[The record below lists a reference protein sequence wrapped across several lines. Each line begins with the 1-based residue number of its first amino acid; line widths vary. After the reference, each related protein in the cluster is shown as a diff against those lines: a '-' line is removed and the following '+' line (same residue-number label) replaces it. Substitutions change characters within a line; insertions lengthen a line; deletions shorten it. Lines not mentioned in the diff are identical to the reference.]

1 MKPFKFSWFS
11 NYQLSAQTMLKVVM
25 YLKVGKGEEVLNK
38 GNEVYFVSLSRV
50 V

>member
-1 MKPFKFSWFS
+1 
-11 NYQLSAQTMLKVVM
+11 MLRVVM
-25 YLKVGKGEEVLNK
+25 DLKVGKAKEVLNK

>member
-1 MKPFKFSWFS
+1 
-11 NYQLSAQTMLKVVM
+11 MLRVAM
-25 YLKVGKGEEVLNK
+25 DLKAGKGKEVLNK